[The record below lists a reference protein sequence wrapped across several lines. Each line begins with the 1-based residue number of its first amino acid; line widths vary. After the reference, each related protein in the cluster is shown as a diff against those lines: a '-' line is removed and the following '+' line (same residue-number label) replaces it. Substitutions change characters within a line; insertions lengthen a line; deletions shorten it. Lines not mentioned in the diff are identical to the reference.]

1 MRKMPT
7 SFRKKLFLFVF
18 CLASI
23 TQGMYSTYF
32 VSILT
37 IIERIYQIQSK
48 TAGAIISA
56 TEIGQIL
63 GSLFIAYYGGRG
75 NKPKWMAVCMT
86 LSAIAA
92 LISIS
97 PHFILLATN
106 NANLNVNRQQVTT
119 DNINSS
125 MISITPSPYL
135 TSDLSIEAKLHE
147 NGLAATRLRDNL
159 PNLNQLCRSE
169 NHTQT
174 TASLNATHDTNNGK
188 INFAKAKL
196 DDASHEQSFPIS
208 IVIAIFS
215 VCLLVI
221 GFGSTAITTLG
232 IPFIDDIISKEESP
246 LYLGLTIGLRI
257 FGPALGFILGSFCI
271 SLDSNSVLST
281 GQILT
286 GQSSLTDTTKVEL
299 GAWWLG
305 LIFISIPLLILAIP
319 MYFLSKN
326 ITTNGSE
333 KDDYEDITYQA
344 AEDHDIGGSND
355 FPAHIMGLAG
365 DLDITSNQT
374 CFSSEIDSSSR
385 EVLQIC
391 QSSMDQYSRINNY
404 KQNIAFEQPILSG
417 DSMTK
422 GKSRPSSANIE
433 DNDDDNDE
441 ATSSRNTID
450 QWRAPNV
457 CLVVN
462 YLGALESTSL
472 TKDDPPPNNQSHLPQ
487 ITTRSSTAS
496 SISYADGDRKLRKKQ
511 QQTQDNTTISDLS
524 SSLSRLIQNRLLVL
538 RMLSGVLHIL
548 PIAGFYTFLP
558 KYLIEQFRITS
569 SSASVISGLAGILFV
584 GFGAFIG
591 GTIIRVFNVNSRMM
605 TRWIAASALLYS
617 IGMIILMNLSCD
629 QNRLVHFNS
638 PEYVSTDC
646 SISCNCAQDN
656 YNPVCANGTT
666 YVTPCLAGCKGYK
679 MTEGKI
685 IYDECGCSSLATNN
699 VTSEPDLIAAS
710 SHVNLNVAI
719 QGQCYTSCDSIVW
732 YVIIFSIFTLIH
744 SSCEVGSMM
753 FNLRC
758 VKSDDRT
765 LALGLITFSS
775 SLLGTIPCSI
785 IYGSIVDFTCVH
797 WDRYSITSDSTTN
810 SNHHGA
816 CRAYDSD
823 SFRYYLHGLTAMV
836 MSLAFVIDCIIST
849 RSSEVD
855 FYDCGNDSKMDIRV
869 GLKKST
875 ETIQ

>member
-1 MRKMPT
+1 MST
-7 SFRKKLFLFVF
+7 SFKKKLFLLVF

-56 TEIGQIL
+56 TEVGQIL

-75 NKPKWMAVCMT
+75 NKAKWMSVCMT

-97 PHFILLATN
+97 PRFILLATN
-106 NANLNVNRQQVTT
+106 NTDSHAGGTSQQQAKIGN
-119 DNINSS
+119 NINSS

-135 TSDLSIEAKLHE
+135 INDLSIESKLHIKK
-147 NGLAATRLRDNL
+147 LTAAAAPLKDDL
-159 PNLNQLCRSE
+159 PNLDQLCRFE
-169 NHTQT
+169 NYTAIKAPLNT
-174 TASLNATHDTNNGK
+174 TYDTHSDKSILVKT
-188 INFAKAKL
+188 KL
-196 DDASHEQSFPIS
+196 DDTNRKASFPTSS
-208 IVIAIFS
+208 IVLAIFAT
-215 VCLLVI
+215 CLLAI

-246 LYLGLTIGLRI
+246 LYLGLTISLRI

-271 SLDSNSVLST
+271 SLDSSSILSAGQGTFAGQT
-281 GQILT
+281 GLNN
-286 GQSSLTDTTKVEL
+286 LDAKLEP

-305 LIFISIPLLILAIP
+305 LIVISLPLLVLALP
-319 MYFLSKN
+319 MYFLSKS
-326 ITTNGSE
+326 ITSTDSE

-344 AEDHDIGGSND
+344 AEDHDIGGSHD

-365 DLDITSNQT
+365 DLEITSSRT
-374 CFSSEIDSSSR
+374 FFSSEADSSSR
-385 EVLQIC
+385 EVLGAAC
-391 QSSMDQYSRINNY
+391 PSSAAHQCSDVGNNY
-404 KQNIAFEQPILSG
+404 RQNIAVYEKSILSG
-417 DSMTK
+417 DDMKTTNN
-422 GKSRPSSANIE
+422 KSQLSLTNIENNSNNDIDDASSAKS
-433 DNDDDNDE
+433 
-441 ATSSRNTID
+441 AID
-450 QWRAPNV
+450 QWRQPNV

-462 YLGALESTSL
+462 YLGTLESTSF
-472 TKDDPPPNNQSHLPQ
+472 TRDDPLQQQQQQQNQSCAPQ
-487 ITTRSSTAS
+487 LTTRSSIAS
-496 SISYADGDRKLRKKQ
+496 SITYADGDRKLRWKKQ
-511 QQTQDNTTISDLS
+511 AQQDNSTIADLL
-524 SSLSRLIQNRLLVL
+524 SSLSRLIRNKLLVL

-558 KYLIEQFRITS
+558 KYLMEQFRITS

-617 IGMIILMNLSCD
+617 IGMIILMNLSCE

-646 SISCNCAQDN
+646 SLTCHCARDV

-679 MTEGKI
+679 VTEGRI
-685 IYDECGCSSLATNN
+685 VYDECGCSNVEANATMGSQNG
-699 VTSEPDLIAAS
+699 DLIAVN
-710 SHVNLNVAI
+710 SHVNLNVAL
-719 QGQCYTSCDSIVW
+719 QGECSPSCDSIIW
-732 YVIIFSIFTLIH
+732 YVILFSIFTLIH

-775 SLLGTIPCSI
+775 SLLGE
-785 IYGSIVDFTCVH
+785 Y
-797 WDRYSITSDSTTN
+797 
-810 SNHHGA
+810 
-816 CRAYDSD
+816 
-823 SFRYYLHGLTAMV
+823 
-836 MSLAFVIDCIIST
+836 
-849 RSSEVD
+849 
-855 FYDCGNDSKMDIRV
+855 V
-869 GLKKST
+869 GLVVVIETMST
-875 ETIQ
+875 SSGVQFNNF

>member
-1 MRKMPT
+1 MPT
-7 SFRKKLFLFVF
+7 SLRKKLFLCVF

-106 NANLNVNRQQVTT
+106 NVNLNANRQQQVTT
-119 DNINSS
+119 ENINSS
-125 MISITPSPYL
+125 MNSITPLPYL
-135 TSDLSIEAKLHE
+135 TSDLSLEAKLHE
-147 NGLAATRLRDNL
+147 KILAPTQLKNNL
-159 PNLNQLCRSE
+159 PTLDQLCRSE
-169 NHTQT
+169 NLTLP
-174 TASLNATHDTNNGK
+174 AAPFNATHDTHDGK
-188 INFAKAKL
+188 TVHAQAKL
-196 DDASHEQSFPIS
+196 TDANREQSFPIS

-281 GQILT
+281 GQIST
-286 GQSSLTDTTKVEL
+286 GQSGLSDSTKVEL

-305 LIFISIPLLILAIP
+305 LIFISLPLLVLAIP

-326 ITTNGSE
+326 ITINDSE

-344 AEDHDIGGSND
+344 AEDHDIGGSHD
-355 FPAHIMGLAG
+355 FPAHIMGIAG

-391 QSSMDQYSRINNY
+391 QSSADQYSRINNY
-404 KQNIAFEQPILSG
+404 KQNIAFEQPILSRDG
-417 DSMTK
+417 LTA
-422 GKSRPSSANIE
+422 GKSQLNLTNIE
-433 DNDDDNDE
+433 DNNDNIDE
-441 ATSSRNTID
+441 ATSAKTGID

-462 YLGALESTSL
+462 YLGTLESTSL
-472 TKDDPPPNNQSHLPQ
+472 TKDEPQPDNQSRLPKL
-487 ITTRSSTAS
+487 TAGSSTAS
-496 SISYADGDRKLRKKQ
+496 SISYADGERKLRKKKQ
-511 QQTQDNTTISDLS
+511 QQAQDKSTISDLS
-524 SSLSRLIQNRLLVL
+524 SSLSRLIQNRLLLL

-591 GTIIRVFNVNSRMM
+591 GTVIRVFNVNSRMM

-617 IGMIILMNLSCD
+617 IGMIILMNLNCD
-629 QNRLVHFNS
+629 QNRVVHFSS
-638 PEYVSTDC
+638 PEYMSTDC
-646 SISCNCAQDN
+646 SISCNCAQDS

-679 MTEGKI
+679 IIEGKVV
-685 IYDECGCSSLATNN
+685 YDECSCSNVAT
-699 VTSEPDLIAAS
+699 VATMKPDLIVADP
-710 SHVNLNVAI
+710 HVNLNIAI
-719 QGQCYTSCDSIVW
+719 QGQCSTNCDSIIW

-775 SLLGTIPCSI
+775 SLLGELS
-785 IYGSIVDFTCVH
+785 SRFTMQTLYLRH
-797 WDRYSITSDSTTN
+797 KRP
-810 SNHHGA
+810 SN
-816 CRAYDSD
+816 
-823 SFRYYLHGLTAMV
+823 
-836 MSLAFVIDCIIST
+836 
-849 RSSEVD
+849 
-855 FYDCGNDSKMDIRV
+855 
-869 GLKKST
+869 
-875 ETIQ
+875 